1 MIIIN
6 IYLIVLNIITF
17 LIMGIDKYL
26 AIKKK
31 YRISEFHLLTLTL
44 FGGSIGSLLGMII
57 FRHKTKKMKFLII
70 IPLSIIIHILIYLQ
84 I

>member
-44 FGGSIGSLLGMII
+44 FGGSVGSLLGMII

>member
-6 IYLIVLNIITF
+6 IYLIILNIITF

-31 YRISEFHLLTLTL
+31 YRISEFHLITLTL
-44 FGGSIGSLLGMII
+44 FGGSVGSLLGMII

>member
-6 IYLIVLNIITF
+6 IYLIALNIITF

-44 FGGSIGSLLGMII
+44 FGGSVGSLLGMII

>member
-1 MIIIN
+1 MIINN
-6 IYLIVLNIITF
+6 IYLIILNIITF

-44 FGGSIGSLLGMII
+44 FGGSVGSLLGMII

>member
-1 MIIIN
+1 MTIIN
-6 IYLIVLNIITF
+6 IYFIVLNIITF
-17 LIMGIDKYL
+17 LVMGIDKLL

>member
-6 IYLIVLNIITF
+6 IYLIILNIITF

-44 FGGSIGSLLGMII
+44 FGGSVGSLLGMII

-70 IPLSIIIHILIYLQ
+70 IPLSFNLQ
-84 I
+84 SP

>member
-6 IYLIVLNIITF
+6 IYLIVLNIMTF

-44 FGGSIGSLLGMII
+44 FGGSVGSLLGMII

>member
-6 IYLIVLNIITF
+6 IYLIILNIITF

-31 YRISEFHLLTLTL
+31 YRISEFHLLTLTR
-44 FGGSIGSLLGMII
+44 FGGSVGSLLGMII

>member
-1 MIIIN
+1 MTIIN

-44 FGGSIGSLLGMII
+44 FGGSVGSLLGMII
-57 FRHKTKKMKFLII
+57 FKHKTKKMKFLII

>member
-6 IYLIVLNIITF
+6 IYLIILNIITF

-44 FGGSIGSLLGMII
+44 FGGSVGSLLGMII

>member
-6 IYLIVLNIITF
+6 IYLIILNIITF

-44 FGGSIGSLLGMII
+44 FGGSVGSLLGMII

-70 IPLSIIIHILIYLQ
+70 IPLSIIIHLLIYLQ

>member
-6 IYLIVLNIITF
+6 IYLIILNIITF

-31 YRISEFHLLTLTL
+31 YRISEFHLLKLTL
-44 FGGSIGSLLGMII
+44 FGGSVGSLLGMII

>member
-1 MIIIN
+1 MTIIN
-6 IYLIVLNIITF
+6 IYFIVLNIITF
-17 LIMGIDKYL
+17 LSMGIDKLL

-57 FRHKTKKMKFLII
+57 FRHKTKKIKFLIT

>member
-1 MIIIN
+1 MTIIN
-6 IYLIVLNIITF
+6 IYFIVLNIITF
-17 LIMGIDKYL
+17 LVMGIDKLL

-44 FGGSIGSLLGMII
+44 FGGSIGSLLGMVI
-57 FRHKTKKMKFLII
+57 FRHKTKKIKFLII